1 MTKKKLVTDTATG
14 EKFDTVFEALGIAE
28 PKFKKGDEF
37 EFDGKQVKVVEVV
50 AYDRYHVKNQNDPF
64 DSFIVLGS
72 EVKGSE

>member
-37 EFDGKQVKVVEVV
+37 EFDGKQVKVVEVIEP
-50 AYDRYHVKNQNDPF
+50 DRLHCKNLQAPY
-64 DSFIVLGS
+64 DSFIVLTN
-72 EVKGSE
+72 EIE